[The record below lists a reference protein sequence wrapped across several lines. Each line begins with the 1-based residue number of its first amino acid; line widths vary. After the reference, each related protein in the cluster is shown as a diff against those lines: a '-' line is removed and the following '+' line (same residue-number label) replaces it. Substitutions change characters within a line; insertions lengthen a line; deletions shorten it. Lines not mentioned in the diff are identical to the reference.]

1 MARCKRRAA
10 ATVVALLVRSPAFP
24 CQEQRPSR
32 QLDLHAENWE
42 EVLEK
47 NEYTLVHFWA
57 PFDSPSAKLDE
68 VHEIVAATQAADLSD
83 QMHVVHAR
91 SDVTDERGYTPFL
104 VEYGVNRLPALVLF
118 RQRTLPPGA
127 DSCAT
132 LGDACM
138 RLGAGCSCASVFPTE
153 GRPSNH
159 VPTPLLILA
168 WLKAQAEPHAG
179 SASGKAR
186 ATRARQLRLFHDG
199 RYSQPPDT
207 EQILNRDLHEN
218 ADDAGSW
225 GTGWLEVGGGV
236 YVKPTPNADDAALAR
251 PGTQCA
257 PGPDGRCHGCTLHT
271 VAPSGWDNPDTSL
284 GRTGCETCGDQ
295 GS

>member
-57 PFDSPSAKLDE
+57 PLDSPSAKLDE

-83 QMHVVHAR
+83 QMQVVHAR

-127 DSCAT
+127 DSCPALPAPWTRDPLAPTRGWPSKTNRAT
-132 LGDACM
+132 H
-138 RLGAGCSCASVFPTE
+138 SIFTV
-153 GRPSNH
+153 
-159 VPTPLLILA
+159 
-168 WLKAQAEPHAG
+168 LKAGE
-179 SASGKAR
+179 
-186 ATRARQLRLFHDG
+186 T
-199 RYSQPPDT
+199 
-207 EQILNRDLHEN
+207 
-218 ADDAGSW
+218 
-225 GTGWLEVGGGV
+225 V
-236 YVKPTPNADDAALAR
+236 Y
-251 PGTQCA
+251 
-257 PGPDGRCHGCTLHT
+257 
-271 VAPSGWDNPDTSL
+271 
-284 GRTGCETCGDQ
+284 
-295 GS
+295 